1 MRALDTPS
9 VLVHFPTMPDIPRQ
23 TPLCAAHQ
31 ALGARMIDF
40 SGWLMPVQYDGI
52 LAEHHRTRTDVSMFD
67 TCHMGRFIVSGA
79 GALDSLSGILSTD
92 LRTMTDGQCRYGF
105 LLRDDGGILD
115 DTITYRFNTE
125 KWMVVVNA
133 GTRDKDSAWIRG
145 HLPASVHFEDHSD
158 ILAKIDVQGPN
169 ALARVSSVVGC
180 DVGALRY
187 FRFMTT
193 VSQKR
198 EIVVSRTGYTGEK
211 GVELYVGTD
220 HIIALW
226 ESFLKAGMKPA
237 GLGARDTL
245 RLEASLPLYGHELSE
260 MVTPVEAGMERYAA
274 KNEAFCGGD
283 AVRRR
288 LTQGPQV
295 RLCGFRIEGR
305 QSARAGNKVFANGQ
319 EIGRVTSGSF
329 SPTLQKVIG
338 FAYIASACTYPGN
351 RVTVDTGRT
360 QLDAE
365 LVRIPFYKA
374 I

>member
-1 MRALDTPS
+1 
-9 VLVHFPTMPDIPRQ
+9 MPDSPRQ

-31 ALGARMIDF
+31 ALGARMVDF

-52 LAEHHRTRTDVSMFD
+52 LAEHHRTRTDVTMFD
-67 TCHMGRFIVSGA
+67 TCHMGRFMVSGA
-79 GALDSLSGILSTD
+79 GALDGLSAILSAD

-115 DTITYRFNTE
+115 DTITYRFNAE

-133 GTRDKDSAWIRG
+133 GTRDKDHAWILG
-145 HLPASVHFEDHSD
+145 HLPASVSFEDHSD
-158 ILAKIDVQGPN
+158 VLAKIDVQGPN
-169 ALARVSSVVGC
+169 ALMRVSSVLGC
-180 DVGALRY
+180 DVGVLRY
-187 FRFMTT
+187 FRFMT
-193 VSQKR
+193 VIVKGR
-198 EIVVSRTGYTGEK
+198 EIVVSRTGYTGEN
-211 GVELYVGTD
+211 GLELYVGTEGIVD
-220 HIIALW
+220 LW
-226 ESFLKAGMKPA
+226 ESFLKAGVKPA

-274 KNEAFCGGD
+274 KSEAFCGGE

-305 QSARAGNKVFANGQ
+305 QSARAGNRVLAKGQ

-329 SPTLQKVIG
+329 SPSLQNVLG
-338 FAYIASACTYPGN
+338 FSYIASACTYPGN

-360 QLDAE
+360 LLEAE
-365 LVRIPFYKA
+365 LIRIPFYKA
-374 I
+374 VKKGA